1 MIILQLFHVRFGQ
14 RRLKLQSQVF
24 TTEQTPFR
32 LIHSLLIR
40 QKYYATRFH
49 FDNKL
54 LIKQK
59 SLIRKFIVFNFM
71 TRNFLFK

>member
-1 MIILQLFHVRFGQ
+1 MFILQLFHMRFEQ
-14 RRLKLQSQVF
+14 CLLKLQSQVF
-24 TTEQTPFR
+24 TTKQTPLR
-32 LIHSLLIR
+32 LIPFIFIS
-40 QKYYATRFH
+40 QKYYTTRFH

-71 TRNFLFK
+71 MRRFLFK